1 MAASNAVHLVLKNY
15 DVPVSSLFVAFSE
28 VAPVV
33 VFLGKPVNED
43 SIYHYNEQFRITLIS
58 IIQKP

>member
-43 SIYHYNEQFRITLIS
+43 SVYHYNEKCRIVIL